1 MKKII
6 NSYSEVVVQ
15 IATPYSTGTG
25 FYLKK
30 YNLIVTNEH
39 VVRDN
44 RNVIVKVNGLKKQLS
59 QVLYLDPTH
68 DLAFLEMPDAISLHQ
83 LQNCPECSK
92 IKFIY
97 SFIFK
102 LI

>member
-25 FYLKK
+25 FYVKD
-30 YNLIVTNEH
+30 YDLIVTNEH

-44 RNVIVKVNGLKKQLS
+44 RSVIVKVSG
-59 QVLYLDPTH
+59 
-68 DLAFLEMPDAISLHQ
+68 
-83 LQNCPECSK
+83 
-92 IKFIY
+92 
-97 SFIFK
+97 
-102 LI
+102 